1 MLDFDYTASVL
12 SSILAA
18 KDEFSWSID
27 SIPAAAQLSTALAD
41 LYPR

>member
-12 SSILAA
+12 SCILAA

-27 SIPAAAQLSTALAD
+27 SIPAAQLSTALAD